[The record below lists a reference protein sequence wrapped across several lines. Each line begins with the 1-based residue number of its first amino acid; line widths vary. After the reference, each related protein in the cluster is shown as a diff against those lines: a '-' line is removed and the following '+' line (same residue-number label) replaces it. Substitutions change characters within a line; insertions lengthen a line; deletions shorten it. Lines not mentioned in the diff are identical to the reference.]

1 MREMVARQFTQMDQD
16 CPLAGALA
24 QRLRESR
31 EDLVRHWLA
40 RISAR
45 VSMSPNR
52 VFPTESLLDHVP
64 ILIDGIA
71 DYLESPAAEVS
82 TDMPVV
88 GKALE
93 LGALRHR
100 QGFDVYE
107 IMKEYEILGG
117 ILFHFLSEAAD
128 AIDAPCE
135 KSELLVCGHRLF
147 RAVAIIQQT
156 TIAHYLRLADEKVAD
171 REDRLRAFN
180 RMMSHE
186 IKNDV
191 GAILGAGD
199 LLSTIEAMDSA
210 KRAQLHDM
218 IVRRARGMRAT
229 LENLVV
235 LSRQENDVRQHRH
248 IRLPEAAKEAC
259 RQTRESAQAARVD
272 VRLSPDIPD
281 VEVSAGVVELAL
293 TNYLSNAI
301 KYTTPGSTGSFVEV
315 TARVEKT
322 DAGTEVVVRV
332 RDDGIGVPEAM
343 REKLFERFFRAHE
356 SVTDV
361 EGTGLGLS
369 IVREMV
375 ESLGGRAWAEF
386 PDVGSTFCFS
396 LPLRRVDESDQTPD
410 TITVSLTSSDPAPIA
425 VR

>member
-1 MREMVARQFTQMDQD
+1 MTASELTHTVRE
-16 CPLAGALA
+16 CPLAIELA
-24 QRLRESR
+24 QRLRQSR
-31 EDLVRHWLA
+31 EELVRHWLT

-45 VSMSPNR
+45 VSLTPNR

-117 ILFHFLSEAAD
+117 ILFNFLSDAAD
-128 AIDAPCE
+128 EIPAPCE

-199 LLSTIEAMDSA
+199 LLATIDSTLEPG
-210 KRAQLHDM
+210 KRQQLQEM
-218 IVRRARGMRAT
+218 IVRRARGMRGT
-229 LENLVV
+229 IENLVV

-248 IRLPEAAKEAC
+248 IRLPEAAKEAT
-259 RQTRESAQAARVD
+259 RQTRETAQAARID
-272 VRLSPDIPD
+272 VRLGEFPD

-293 TNYLSNAI
+293 TNYLTNAI
-301 KYTTPGSTGSFVEV
+301 KYASPGSAPSYVEIAASVRTTDDTSEIVVSV
-315 TARVEKT
+315 T
-322 DAGTEVVVRV
+322 DNGM
-332 RDDGIGVPEAM
+332 GVPADK
-343 REKLFERFFRAHE
+343 REKLFQRFYRAHD
-356 SVTDV
+356 SVTDI

-369 IVREMV
+369 IVKEMI
-375 ESLGGRAWAEF
+375 ESIGGKAWAEF
-386 PDVGSTFCFS
+386 PSVGSRFCFS
-396 LPLRRVDESDQTPD
+396 LPFRRAEGADRPEGAA
-410 TITVSLTSSDPAPIA
+410 TVNQAEQE
-425 VR
+425 RRE

>member
-1 MREMVARQFTQMDQD
+1 MTTQTLKQAPKD
-16 CPLAGALA
+16 CPLAPALA

-31 EDLVRHWLA
+31 EELVQRWLD
-40 RISAR
+40 RITSR
-45 VSMSPNR
+45 VSLVPNR
-52 VFPTESLLDHVP
+52 VFPTESLLDHMP

-71 DYLESPAAEVS
+71 DYLEDPADEVS

-93 LGALRHR
+93 LGALRHA

-117 ILFHFLSEAAD
+117 ILFNYLATEAD
-128 AIDAPCE
+128 EMDEPCE

-147 RAVAIIQQT
+147 RSIAIIQQT

-191 GAILGAGD
+191 GTILGAAD
-199 LLSTIEAMDSA
+199 LLVTVATIEPA
-210 KRAQLHDM
+210 KRVQLHEM
-218 IVRRARGMRAT
+218 IVRRARGMKGT

-235 LSRQENDVRQHRH
+235 LSRSQNDIRQHRH

-259 RQTRESAQAARVD
+259 RQIREAAQAARVEI
-272 VRLSPDIPD
+272 RIAPDIPD
-281 VEVSAGVVELAL
+281 VEVSAGIVELAL
-293 TNYLSNAI
+293 TNFLSNAI
-301 KYTTPGSTGSFVEV
+301 KYARAGAPDSFAELS
-315 TARVEKT
+315 AHMSEEKSGPQIVICVC
-322 DAGTEVVVRV
+322 DNGL
-332 RDDGIGVPEAM
+332 GVPEDK
-343 REKLFERFFRAHE
+343 RDQLFKRFFRAHE
-356 SVTDV
+356 SVTGV

-369 IVREMV
+369 IVREMA
-375 ESLGGRAWAEF
+375 EANGGKAWAEF
-386 PDVGSTFCFS
+386 SETGSVFCFS
-396 LPLRRVDESDQTPD
+396 LAFRRTEGDRRE
-410 TITVSLTSSDPAPIA
+410 
-425 VR
+425 